1 MAKRQLTAD
10 LETAITELWRA
21 QIPLSDHLGL
31 RLARLDERALELEAP
46 LAPNRNHMGTGFA
59 GSLLAIASL
68 AGWGA
73 VVAMLE
79 SVDVAHVV
87 AQEMN
92 ASFVEP
98 VTDDFG
104 VVAHLP
110 AAPEREQFL
119 RAFHR
124 YKRARVAIVAEIL
137 QSGRVA
143 ARIDS
148 RFVALKA

>member
-1 MAKRQLTAD
+1 MEQRRSSAE
-10 LETAITELWRA
+10 LETAIAGLWRA
-21 QIPLSDHLGL
+21 QIPLSGHLAL
-31 RLARLDERALELEAP
+31 RLARLDEHVLELEAP

-59 GSLLAIASL
+59 GSLLAVASL

-92 ASFVEP
+92 ASFIEP
-98 VTDDFG
+98 VTDDFR
-104 VVAHLP
+104 VAAQLP

-124 YKRARVAIVAEIL
+124 YRRARVAIVAEVL
-137 QSGRVA
+137 QGGRVA

-148 RFVALKA
+148 RFVALKT